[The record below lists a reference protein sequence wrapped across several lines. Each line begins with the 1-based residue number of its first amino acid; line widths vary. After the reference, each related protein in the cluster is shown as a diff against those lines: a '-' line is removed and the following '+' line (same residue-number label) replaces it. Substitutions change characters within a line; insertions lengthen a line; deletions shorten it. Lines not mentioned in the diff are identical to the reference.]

1 MFFSFVITIY
11 SCNCHANIKA
21 KGTPLM
27 KLTKLQL
34 KQIIQEELS
43 GILEQEELSI
53 ETEENAIP
61 DPDASR
67 PPPSQ
72 TGRLP
77 DKLRE
82 IAEELAMIA
91 RQIEGGNP
99 STANMYNFIAESLE
113 KYSDILEQPPQALE
127 GDEETQQSLEDSD
140 YALRNLKSA
149 GAGAAKKLAG
159 TGSQLAGGW

>member
-1 MFFSFVITIY
+1 MTIY

-34 KQIIQEELS
+34 KQIIKEELS
-43 GILEQEELSI
+43 GILEQEEIPI
-53 ETEENAIP
+53 ETEENVIP

-77 DKLRE
+77 DKLRD
-82 IAEELAMIA
+82 IAEELVMIA

-99 STANMYNFIAESLE
+99 NTAKMYDSIAESLE

-127 GDEETQQSLEDSD
+127 GDEETQQSLNDSD
-140 YALRNLKSA
+140 YALRNLKRV
-149 GAGAAKKLAG
+149 GWRAAKKLAG